1 MTLTVLLELRPVFVI
16 ASDWFITSTNQKSIR
31 KLEKAAK
38 LLGTFTNVSVGFL
51 LQTLEKNLMSN
62 LKNVKSFNE
71 RAKGENHEFASG
83 RKFEKDKAVRGE
95 VDDDNQV
102 ISRGAC
108 GAFIHG
114 LEDEFRSV
122 RVASISSLCE
132 LAIKGNPNPDIT
144 LGYGSRALNSISG

>member
-1 MTLTVLLELRPVFVI
+1 MMVLVGSAKRSMIPTVLFELRSVFYLVCDFFHSFHQ
-16 ASDWFITSTNQKSIR
+16 SDVSLKT
-31 KLEKAAK
+31 LKAAK

-132 LAIKGNPNPDIT
+132 LAIKGNLP
-144 LGYGSRALNSISG
+144 